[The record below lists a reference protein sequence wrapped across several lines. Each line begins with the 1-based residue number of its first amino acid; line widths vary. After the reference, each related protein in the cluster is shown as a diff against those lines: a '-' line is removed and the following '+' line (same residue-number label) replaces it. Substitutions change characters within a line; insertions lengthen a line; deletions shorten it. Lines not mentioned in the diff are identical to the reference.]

1 MERKFDLNK
10 RLIDFAVMVIELH
23 GKILKTEPGINLANH
38 MMRAGVSPSLHYGE
52 AKGAESRK
60 DFIHKL
66 GILIK
71 ELREALNAMNI
82 INRAKLSKSNDQ
94 LEETIKERNEL
105 IAIFNKS
112 IETTRKNL

>member
-1 MERKFDLNK
+1 MERKFDLNN

-23 GKILKTEPGINLANH
+23 GKISKTEPGIYLANH

-52 AKGAESRK
+52 AQGAESRK

-94 LEETIKERNEL
+94 LEETIKECNEL

-112 IETTRKNL
+112 IETAKKNL